1 MRTKTPQRLERKDA
15 GGGREVRSFALQIKA
30 AGDDGTVEG
39 YGSVFGVRDNY
50 DDVIAKGAFI
60 QSLKDHKAAGTMP
73 AMLWQHDADKPI
85 GVWTEMVEDEKGL
98 RIKGQLAM
106 ETVKGKEAHALLKMG
121 ALNGLSIGFMSKEWA
136 YDRDTEV
143 RTLTAIDLWEVS
155 LVTFPANEKAR
166 VTNVKAISE
175 DSVARAIKHLKA
187 AIALHVAHMD
197 GSEPTSDESQMRMMK
212 MMEDALSALQKS
224 KGADDDDMEDME
236 GMGKSMSTPKN
247 AERILRDAGFSRS
260 DATALVSR
268 VMRMGEVRRDSVDST
283 VAAMKSADRLLRSL
297 TS

>member
-1 MRTKTPQRLERKDA
+1 MQNKTQQRPERKDA

-121 ALNGLSIGFMSKEWA
+121 ALNGLSIGFMSKEWS
-136 YDRDTEV
+136 YDRETEV

-166 VTNVKAISE
+166 VTNVKSA
-175 DSVARAIKHLKA
+175 
-187 AIALHVAHMD
+187 
-197 GSEPTSDESQMRMMK
+197 DEM
-212 MMEDALSALQKS
+212 A
-224 KGADDDDMEDME
+224 
-236 GMGKSMSTPKN
+236 TPKD
-247 AERILRDAGFSRS
+247 AEKALRDAGFSKS
-260 DATALVSR
+260 DATAFVSR
-268 VMRMGEVRRDSVDST
+268 VMRMGEVRSDSANST
-283 VAAMKSADRLLRSL
+283 AVAMKAADRLLRSL

>member
-1 MRTKTPQRLERKDA
+1 MRTKTPQRPERKDA

-121 ALNGLSIGFMSKEWA
+121 AINGLSIGFMSKQWA
-136 YDRDTEV
+136 YDRETEV
-143 RTLTAIDLWEVS
+143 RTLTEIDLWEVS

-166 VTNVKAISE
+166 VTNVKSASE
-175 DSVARAIKHLKA
+175 LA
-187 AIALHVAHMD
+187 
-197 GSEPTSDESQMRMMK
+197 
-212 MMEDALSALQKS
+212 
-224 KGADDDDMEDME
+224 
-236 GMGKSMSTPKN
+236 TPKD
-247 AERILRDAGFSRS
+247 AERILRDAGFSKA

-268 VMRMGEVRRDSVDST
+268 VMRMGEERSDSADST
-283 VAAMKSADRLLRSL
+283 AKALKSAQRLIASL
-297 TS
+297 STT

>member
-1 MRTKTPQRLERKDA
+1 MQNKTQQRPERKDA

-85 GVWTEMVEDEKGL
+85 GVWTEMVEEEKGL
-98 RIKGQLAM
+98 RIKAQLAM

-143 RTLTAIDLWEVS
+143 RTPTAIDLWEVS

-166 VTNVKAISE
+166 VTNVKSA
-175 DSVARAIKHLKA
+175 
-187 AIALHVAHMD
+187 
-197 GSEPTSDESQMRMMK
+197 DEM
-212 MMEDALSALQKS
+212 A
-224 KGADDDDMEDME
+224 
-236 GMGKSMSTPKN
+236 TPKD
-247 AERILRDAGFSRS
+247 AEKALRDAGFSKS
-260 DATALVSR
+260 DATAFVSR
-268 VMRMGEVRRDSVDST
+268 VMRMGEVRSDSANST
-283 VAAMKSADRLLRSL
+283 AVAMKAADRLLRSL

>member
-1 MRTKTPQRLERKDA
+1 MQNKTQQRPERKDA

-30 AGDDGTVEG
+30 TGDDGTVEG

-50 DDVIAKGAFI
+50 DDVIAKGAFV

-166 VTNVKAISE
+166 VTNVKSA
-175 DSVARAIKHLKA
+175 
-187 AIALHVAHMD
+187 
-197 GSEPTSDESQMRMMK
+197 DELQAPK
-212 MMEDALSALQKS
+212 DAEKV
-224 KGADDDDMEDME
+224 
-236 GMGKSMSTPKN
+236 
-247 AERILRDAGFSRS
+247 LRDAGFSKS
-260 DATALVSR
+260 DATAFVSR
-268 VMRMGEVRRDSVDST
+268 VMRMGEVRSDSANST
-283 VAAMKSADRLLRSL
+283 AVAMKAADRLLRSL

>member
-1 MRTKTPQRLERKDA
+1 MKTKHFDVGFE
-15 GGGREVRSFALQIKA
+15 IKA
-30 AGDDGTVEG
+30 VNADGTVEG

-50 DDVIAKGAFI
+50 DDVIAKGAFV

-166 VTNVKAISE
+166 VTNVKSA
-175 DSVARAIKHLKA
+175 
-187 AIALHVAHMD
+187 
-197 GSEPTSDESQMRMMK
+197 DEM
-212 MMEDALSALQKS
+212 A
-224 KGADDDDMEDME
+224 
-236 GMGKSMSTPKN
+236 TPKD
-247 AERILRDAGFSRS
+247 AEKALRDAGFSKS
-260 DATALVSR
+260 DATAFVSR
-268 VMRMGEVRRDSVDST
+268 VMRMGEVRSDSANST
-283 VAAMKSADRLLRSL
+283 AVAMKAADRLLRSL

>member
-1 MRTKTPQRLERKDA
+1 MRTKTPQRPERKDA

-85 GVWTEMVEDEKGL
+85 GVWTEMVEDDKGL

-166 VTNVKAISE
+166 VTNVKSA
-175 DSVARAIKHLKA
+175 
-187 AIALHVAHMD
+187 
-197 GSEPTSDESQMRMMK
+197 DEM
-212 MMEDALSALQKS
+212 A
-224 KGADDDDMEDME
+224 
-236 GMGKSMSTPKN
+236 TPKD
-247 AERILRDAGFSRS
+247 AEKALRDAGFSKS
-260 DATALVSR
+260 DATAFVSR
-268 VMRMGEVRRDSVDST
+268 VMRMGEVRSDSANST
-283 VAAMKSADRLLRSL
+283 AVAMKAADRLLRSL

>member
-1 MRTKTPQRLERKDA
+1 MQKKNPQRLERKDA
-15 GGGREVRSFALQIKA
+15 AGGREVRSFALQIKA
-30 AGDDGTVEG
+30 TGDDGTVEG

-85 GVWTEMVEDEKGL
+85 GIWTEMVEDEKGL

-121 ALNGLSIGFMSKEWA
+121 AINGLSIGFMSKQWA
-136 YDRDTEV
+136 YDRETEV
-143 RTLTAIDLWEVS
+143 RTLTEIDLWEVS

-166 VTNVKAISE
+166 VTNVKSA
-175 DSVARAIKHLKA
+175 
-187 AIALHVAHMD
+187 
-197 GSEPTSDESQMRMMK
+197 DEM
-212 MMEDALSALQKS
+212 A
-224 KGADDDDMEDME
+224 
-236 GMGKSMSTPKN
+236 TPKD
-247 AERILRDAGFSRS
+247 AEKALRDAGFSKS
-260 DATALVSR
+260 DATAFVSR
-268 VMRMGEVRRDSVDST
+268 VMRMGEVRSDSANST
-283 VAAMKSADRLLRSL
+283 AVAMKAADRLLRSL

>member
-1 MRTKTPQRLERKDA
+1 MRTKTPQRPERKDA

-85 GVWTEMVEDEKGL
+85 GVWTEMVEDDKGL

-166 VTNVKAISE
+166 VTNVKSA
-175 DSVARAIKHLKA
+175 
-187 AIALHVAHMD
+187 
-197 GSEPTSDESQMRMMK
+197 DELQAPK
-212 MMEDALSALQKS
+212 DAEKV
-224 KGADDDDMEDME
+224 
-236 GMGKSMSTPKN
+236 
-247 AERILRDAGFSRS
+247 LRDAGFSKS
-260 DATALVSR
+260 DATAFVSR
-268 VMRMGEVRRDSVDST
+268 VMRMGEVRSDSANST
-283 VAAMKSADRLLRSL
+283 AVAMKAADRLLRSL

>member
-1 MRTKTPQRLERKDA
+1 MKTTPKFERREA
-15 GGGREVRSFALQIKA
+15 AGGREVRSFALQIKA
-30 AGDDGTVEG
+30 TGEDGTVEG

-50 DDVIAKGAFI
+50 NDVIAKGAFI

-166 VTNVKAISE
+166 VTNVKAVSE
-175 DSVARAIKHLKA
+175 DSVARAIKHLNA
-187 AIALHVAHMD
+187 AIVLHEAHMD
-197 GSEPTSDESQMRMMK
+197 GSEPTSEESQMRMMK
-212 MMEDALSALQKS
+212 MMKDALSALQKA
-224 KGADDDDMEDME
+224 KGADDDDMED
-236 GMGKSMSTPKN
+236 MGKSMSTPKN
-247 AERILRDAGFSRS
+247 AERILRDAGFSRA
-260 DATALVSR
+260 DATAFVSR
-268 VMRMGEVRRDSVDST
+268 VMRMGEVRSDSANST
-283 VAAMKSADRLLRSL
+283 AVAMKAADRLLRSL

>member
-1 MRTKTPQRLERKDA
+1 MQTKRLDVGFE
-15 GGGREVRSFALQIKA
+15 LKA
-30 AGDDGTVEG
+30 IGADGTVEG

-121 ALNGLSIGFMSKEWA
+121 AINGLSIGFMSKQWA
-136 YDRDTEV
+136 YDRETEV
-143 RTLTAIDLWEVS
+143 RTLTEIDLWEVS

-166 VTNVKAISE
+166 VTNVKSASE
-175 DSVARAIKHLKA
+175 LA
-187 AIALHVAHMD
+187 
-197 GSEPTSDESQMRMMK
+197 
-212 MMEDALSALQKS
+212 
-224 KGADDDDMEDME
+224 
-236 GMGKSMSTPKN
+236 TPKD
-247 AERILRDAGFSRS
+247 AERILRDAGFSKA

-268 VMRMGEVRRDSVDST
+268 VMRMGEERSDSADST
-283 VAAMKSADRLLRSL
+283 AKALKSAQRLIASL
-297 TS
+297 STT

>member
-1 MRTKTPQRLERKDA
+1 MQKKNPQRLERKDA
-15 GGGREVRSFALQIKA
+15 AGGREVRSFALQIKA
-30 AGDDGTVEG
+30 TGDDGTVEG

-50 DDVIAKGAFI
+50 DDVIAKGAFMD
-60 QSLKDHKAAGTMP
+60 SLKSHKAAGTMP

-106 ETVKGKEAHALLKMG
+106 ETVKGKEAHSLLKMG

-166 VTNVKAISE
+166 VTNVKSA
-175 DSVARAIKHLKA
+175 
-187 AIALHVAHMD
+187 
-197 GSEPTSDESQMRMMK
+197 DEM
-212 MMEDALSALQKS
+212 A
-224 KGADDDDMEDME
+224 
-236 GMGKSMSTPKN
+236 TPKD
-247 AERILRDAGFSRS
+247 AEKALRDAGFSKS
-260 DATALVSR
+260 DATAFVSR
-268 VMRMGEVRRDSVDST
+268 VMRMGEVRSDSANST
-283 VAAMKSADRLLRSL
+283 AVAMKAADRLLRSL